1 MKIMLINGPNLNLLG
16 QREVDIYG
24 SKTLNEIENKLKN
37 IANRENA
44 ELICFQSNS
53 EGEMID
59 QVHDALDLNVQFILI
74 NPAAYTHTSIA
85 LRDAFLSTSI
95 PFYEVH
101 ITDINDRE
109 DFRKISYL
117 KDIAQKSF
125 IGHGVKGY
133 EIALLHAIKAV
144 SYTHL
149 RAHET

>member
-1 MKIMLINGPNLNLLG
+1 MLINGPNLNLLG

-24 SKTLNEIENKLKN
+24 SKTLNEIENNLKY
-37 IANRENA
+37 IANQENA

-59 QVHDALDLNVQFILI
+59 QVHDALDLDVQFILI

-133 EIALLHAIKAV
+133 EIALLHAIKEMRT
-144 SYTHL
+144 YIWIL
-149 RAHET
+149 ER

>member
-24 SKTLNEIENKLKN
+24 SKTLNEIENNLKN
-37 IANRENA
+37 IANQENA

-59 QVHDALDLNVQFILI
+59 QVHDALDLDVQFILI

-101 ITDINDRE
+101 ITDINDRD
-109 DFRKISYL
+109 DFRKISNL
-117 KDIAQKSF
+117 KDISKKRF
-125 IGHGVKGY
+125 NGNGVKGY
-133 EIALLHAIKAV
+133 EIALMHAIKEMR
-144 SYTHL
+144 T
-149 RAHET
+149 

>member
-24 SKTLNEIENKLKN
+24 SKTLNEIEDNLKN
-37 IANRENA
+37 IAHKENA

-59 QVHDALDLNVQFILI
+59 QVHDALDLDVQFILI

-109 DFRKISYL
+109 DFRKVSYL

-133 EIALLHAIKAV
+133 EIALLHAIKEMR
-144 SYTHL
+144 T
-149 RAHET
+149 

>member
-24 SKTLNEIENKLKN
+24 CKTLNEIENNLKY
-37 IANRENA
+37 IANQENA

-59 QVHDALDLNVQFILI
+59 QVHDALDLDVQFILI

-133 EIALLHAIKAV
+133 EIALLHAIKEMR
-144 SYTHL
+144 T
-149 RAHET
+149 

>member
-24 SKTLNEIENKLKN
+24 SKTLNEIENNLKN
-37 IANRENA
+37 IANQENA

-59 QVHDALDLNVQFILI
+59 QVHDALDLDVQFILI

-95 PFYEVH
+95 PFMKY
-101 ITDINDRE
+101 I
-109 DFRKISYL
+109 
-117 KDIAQKSF
+117 
-125 IGHGVKGY
+125 
-133 EIALLHAIKAV
+133 
-144 SYTHL
+144 
-149 RAHET
+149 